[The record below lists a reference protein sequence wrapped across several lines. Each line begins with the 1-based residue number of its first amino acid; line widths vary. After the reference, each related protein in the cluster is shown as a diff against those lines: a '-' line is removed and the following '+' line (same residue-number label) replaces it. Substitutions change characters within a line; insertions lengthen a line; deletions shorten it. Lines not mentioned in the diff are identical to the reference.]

1 MTKLFLTT
9 AMTLGLMLGAAS
21 SYAQTGKADGEIR
34 KVDADTGKVTMKHGP
49 IVGDLEMPGMTMV
62 FQVKDKSLLDKL
74 KAGDRVD
81 ATIAKENGAFFIQ
94 AAEVKK

>member
-1 MTKLFLTT
+1 MTKFFLTT

-34 KVDADTGKVTMKHGP
+34 KVDADTGKVTMKHGA
-49 IVGDLEMPGMTMV
+49 IVGDLEMLGMTRV
-62 FQVKDKSLLDKL
+62 VQVKDKSLLDKL

-81 ATIAKENGAFFIQ
+81 ATIEKENGAFFIQ
-94 AAEVKK
+94 AVEVKK